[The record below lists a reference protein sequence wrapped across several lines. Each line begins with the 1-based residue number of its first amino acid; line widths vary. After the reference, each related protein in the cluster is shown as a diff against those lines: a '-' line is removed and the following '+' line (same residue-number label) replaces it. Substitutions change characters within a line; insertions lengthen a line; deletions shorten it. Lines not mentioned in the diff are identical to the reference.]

1 MKNEKSFFEFIG
13 KAVVAFIL
21 EWAGI
26 LITAFVVALFINN
39 VIITNSYIPTPSM
52 ESNLPVGSRLFGFRL
67 TYKFTKPKRGDVVI
81 FDYGYECKNCHIMYQ
96 KNEEE
101 KCPKCGTETKGS
113 KKVHF
118 IKRVIGLPGE
128 HIEIKADYTA
138 EQELFKT
145 TRFSDPNVKA
155 TCGHVYINGE
165 KFEEDYLNEPMI
177 VNNFFRGVDLTV
189 PDNCY
194 FLLGDNRNNSED
206 ARFWPN
212 HFINIKDIEAK
223 AYVIYWP
230 LNRMGIIK

>member
-1 MKNEKSFFEFIG
+1 MKKSLRNEIFEWIG
-13 KAVVAFIL
+13 IIAV
-21 EWAGI
+21 
-26 LITAFVVALFINN
+26 AFVVAFFVNN

-67 TYKFTKPKRGDVVI
+67 TFKFVKPKRGDVVI
-81 FDYGYECKNCHIMYQ
+81 FDYGFDCKKCHKMYQ
-96 KNEEE
+96 KNDEA
-101 KCPKCGTETKGS
+101 KCPFCNTESKGS

-138 EQELFKT
+138 EQELFRATK
-145 TRFSDPNVKA
+145 FSDPNTKA
-155 TCGHVYINGE
+155 TCGHVYIDGE
-165 KFEEDYLNEPMI
+165 KYEEDYLNEPMI
-177 VNNFFRGVDLTV
+177 VNNFFRPVDVVV
-189 PDNCY
+189 PEDSY

-212 HFINIKDIEAK
+212 KFINIKDIEAK